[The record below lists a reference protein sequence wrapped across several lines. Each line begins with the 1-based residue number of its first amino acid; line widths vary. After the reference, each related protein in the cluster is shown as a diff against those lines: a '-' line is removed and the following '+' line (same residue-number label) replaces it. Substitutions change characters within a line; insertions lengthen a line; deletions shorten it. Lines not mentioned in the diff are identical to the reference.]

1 MLIAMVCLLNIIKAQ
16 YLICQWT
23 TIRNNCLSFYL
34 TYHAYLIWKI
44 SQQILKEYFKFSFPD
59 FVSLPGVGVY
69 IWFVL
74 LHDNIFLKNFYVS
87 RRWSQWQNLGY
98 LGVCFMCC
106 FLKYIKKIFFYF
118 LKFIFDTNTL
128 E

>member
-1 MLIAMVCLLNIIKAQ
+1 MSAGDGVNG
-16 YLICQWT
+16 
-23 TIRNNCLSFYL
+23 R
-34 TYHAYLIWKI
+34 I
-44 SQQILKEYFKFSFPD
+44 SVTS
-59 FVSLPGVGVY
+59 
-69 IWFVL
+69 
-74 LHDNIFLKNFYVS
+74 
-87 RRWSQWQNLGY
+87 